1 MSSPHPYLDTSGPI
15 PIAHRG
21 GAGEWPENT
30 MPAFQGAVDLG
41 YEYVETDVH
50 ATADGVLVAFHDDR
64 LDRVTDKVGKIS
76 ELRWN
81 DVKAALVDG
90 QEPIP
95 LFSELMRSFPELKV
109 NIDPK
114 SNEAVEPLMRELREL
129 DALDRVCV
137 GAFSDARLKRIHR
150 EFGEAV
156 CLSMGPIEVVKAR
169 LSAWGMP
176 VGGFR
181 ARAAQVPITQGPVRI
196 VDHRFVEKMHAHGI
210 AVHVWTIDETDEMNW
225 LLDVGVDGIMTDL
238 PAVLLDV
245 MSRRG
250 LWPHGG

>member
-41 YEYVETDVH
+41 YGYVETDVH

-95 LFSELMRSFPELKV
+95 LFLSL
-109 NIDPK
+109 
-114 SNEAVEPLMRELREL
+114 
-129 DALDRVCV
+129 
-137 GAFSDARLKRIHR
+137 IH
-150 EFGEAV
+150 
-156 CLSMGPIEVVKAR
+156 I
-169 LSAWGMP
+169 
-176 VGGFR
+176 
-181 ARAAQVPITQGPVRI
+181 
-196 VDHRFVEKMHAHGI
+196 
-210 AVHVWTIDETDEMNW
+210 
-225 LLDVGVDGIMTDL
+225 
-238 PAVLLDV
+238 
-245 MSRRG
+245 
-250 LWPHGG
+250 

>member
-109 NIDPK
+109 NIDTK
-114 SNEAVEPLMRELREL
+114 SNEAVEPLIREIRE
-129 DALDRVCV
+129 
-137 GAFSDARLKRIHR
+137 
-150 EFGEAV
+150 
-156 CLSMGPIEVVKAR
+156 
-169 LSAWGMP
+169 
-176 VGGFR
+176 
-181 ARAAQVPITQGPVRI
+181 
-196 VDHRFVEKMHAHGI
+196 
-210 AVHVWTIDETDEMNW
+210 
-225 LLDVGVDGIMTDL
+225 
-238 PAVLLDV
+238 
-245 MSRRG
+245 
-250 LWPHGG
+250 